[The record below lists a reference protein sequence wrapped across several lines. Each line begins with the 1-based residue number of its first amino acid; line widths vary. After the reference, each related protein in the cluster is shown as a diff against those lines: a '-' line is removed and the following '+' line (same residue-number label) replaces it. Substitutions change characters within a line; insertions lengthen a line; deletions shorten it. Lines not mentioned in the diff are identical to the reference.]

1 MLLQGPDAPS
11 VQLVAIE
18 LAFQNYLDA
27 YVSTDVVEKE
37 GIELDWPHV
46 QAIHHLLSNLS
57 LHFELINTNLKTF
70 YKFHPYVGL

>member
-37 GIELDWPHV
+37 GIELD
-46 QAIHHLLSNLS
+46 
-57 LHFELINTNLKTF
+57 
-70 YKFHPYVGL
+70 